1 MLGEGLF
8 NETLD
13 KHLILQELGPGGG
26 CIEEQAL
33 REDKTLAEDLRG
45 TQLADSTLCRLVR
58 GPLVARRAGLRWLVS
73 EANKSSFLDRM
84 KGRKIWLS

>member
-1 MLGEGLF
+1 MLGEGFF

-45 TQLADSTLCRLVR
+45 TQLADSTLCSMV
-58 GPLVARRAGLRWLVS
+58 
-73 EANKSSFLDRM
+73 
-84 KGRKIWLS
+84 